1 MRNNHEN
8 MDLFTK
14 GIVRMP
20 TVLQQMGYSGLRQG
34 QADVIQTILQ
44 GEDIICIL
52 PTGLGKTA
60 CFTIPTLCHNW
71 KTIVFSPLLALM
83 QDQVQ
88 SLWRN
93 DIKAGQ
99 INSMQTPV
107 ENASVLRAWVAGE
120 LNMLYVAP
128 ERLDN
133 ELFIAAITNVPPD
146 MVVLDEAHTLSQW
159 SDNFR
164 PAYCKVGEFI
174 STYNPKVVACFT
186 ATCPNSVEVDIRR
199 VLGLE
204 SAKVLTYYPRR
215 KNLKLSSR
223 PYNGVQS
230 ISEVLRNID
239 GSAIVYCSSIKR
251 VEQVAYELDSYL
263 PEKGVTYYHGQL
275 PKDIK
280 RTNQDDFMS
289 GRVDIIVATNAF
301 GMGIDK
307 ADIRAVIHRDIPG
320 SIEAL
325 AQELGRA
332 GRDGKDSYCVSFFD
346 SKSVNTQ
353 EFFLDVGNPDE
364 GTIRRVYTTLANGVD
379 TTSTVRMTQRDIAKV
394 SGVKSDYIPAV
405 MAALKG
411 GGVITTEKDQKNT
424 IKVRFKPEV
433 LEGEL
438 DESNAKLRQFK
449 DAILEG
455 GLPILNDYME
465 VDMLWLTDK
474 LGIAES
480 TVKKKLREWDS
491 QELLDY
497 IPRYRGSV
505 IRVLGSVEALDFKRL
520 KVKAADE
527 RNKLNVLLGYY
538 QCDDELKHEYIEE
551 VFDVGK
557 RT

>member
-1 MRNNHEN
+1 MRNNKE
-8 MDLFTK
+8 DISLFTK
-14 GIVRMP
+14 GVSRLP
-20 TVLQQMGYSGLRQG
+20 AVLDQLGYSGLREGQG
-34 QADVIQTILQ
+34 DVIKTILK
-44 GEDIICIL
+44 GEDILCIL

-88 SLWRN
+88 ALWRN
-93 DIKAGQ
+93 NIKAGQ
-99 INSMQTPV
+99 INSMQTPT
-107 ENASVLRAWVAGE
+107 ENASVLKAWVAGE

-128 ERLDN
+128 ERLEN
-133 ELFIAAITNVPPD
+133 ELFISAVTRVPPN

-164 PAYCKVGEFI
+164 PSYCKVGGFI
-174 STYNPKVVACFT
+174 NTYNPTVVACFT

-215 KNLKLSSR
+215 TNLKLASL

-230 ISEVLRNID
+230 IAEVLRKVD
-239 GSAIVYCSSIKR
+239 GSAIVYCSAIKR

-263 PEKGVTYYHGQL
+263 PERGVTYYHGKL

-280 RTNQDDFMS
+280 KVNQDDFMQ
-289 GRVDIIVATNAF
+289 GRIDIMVATNAF

-332 GRDGKDSYCVSFFD
+332 GRDGKDSICVSFFD
-346 SKSVNTQ
+346 SKSVSTQ
-353 EFFLDVGNPDE
+353 EFFLDIGNPTEDVV
-364 GTIRRVYTTLANGVD
+364 RRVYTTLKNSVD
-379 TTSTVRMTQRDIAKV
+379 TNNTVRMTQRDISKV
-394 SGVKSDYIPAV
+394 SGVKVDYINAT

-411 GGVITTEKDQKNT
+411 SGVVETEKDPRNN
-424 IKVRFKPEV
+424 IKVRLSTPVE
-433 LEGEL
+433 EGEL
-438 DESNAKLRQFK
+438 DESNPKLRQFK

-455 GLPILNDYME
+455 GIPVLNGYME

-480 TVKKKLREWDS
+480 TVKKKLREWDA

-497 IPRYRGSV
+497 IPRYRGAV
-505 IRVLGSVEALDFKRL
+505 IRILGSVEAVDFSRL
-520 KVKAADE
+520 ATKARDE
-527 RNKLNVLLGYY
+527 RKKLDTLLGYY
-538 QCDDELKHEYIEE
+538 RCNDATKHEYIEE
-551 VFDVGK
+551 VFDVGERK
-557 RT
+557 